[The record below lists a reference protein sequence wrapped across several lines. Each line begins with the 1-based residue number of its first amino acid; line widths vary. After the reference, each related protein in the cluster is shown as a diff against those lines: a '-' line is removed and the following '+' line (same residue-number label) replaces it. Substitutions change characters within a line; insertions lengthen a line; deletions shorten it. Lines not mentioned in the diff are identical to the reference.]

1 MSAIFSLLET
11 IMELTCKVKDAE
23 GCCFGVRSSHNI
35 FLAYKMQILV
45 GFQSNAFLRL
55 ILI

>member
-1 MSAIFSLLET
+1 
-11 IMELTCKVKDAE
+11 MELTCKVDDAE
-23 GCCFGVRSSHNI
+23 GYCFGVRSSHNI

-55 ILI
+55 FLI